1 MARADSFRSRP
12 SLRRT
17 SIVHKSPEFIV
28 TAFTTHIEE
37 VRALRSSRDRI
48 AALLSRYPD
57 VSDRDRAEILEFM
70 KEGRHL
76 DIGMLTANDN
86 LRPQLD
92 AFMDDHKRHFRV
104 GAAEVIRLL
113 AVLAAAALVCLLLWE
128 LLRPASL

>member
-1 MARADSFRSRP
+1 
-12 SLRRT
+12 
-17 SIVHKSPEFIV
+17 V
-28 TAFTTHIEE
+28 TAFTSHIEE

-48 AALLSRYPD
+48 ATLLGRYPD
-57 VSDRDRAEILEFM
+57 VSDSDRTEILEFM

-92 AFMDDHKRHFRV
+92 AFMDDHKRHFRI

-113 AVLAAAALVCLLLWE
+113 AVLAAAVMVCWLLWE
-128 LLRPASL
+128 LVRPVSL